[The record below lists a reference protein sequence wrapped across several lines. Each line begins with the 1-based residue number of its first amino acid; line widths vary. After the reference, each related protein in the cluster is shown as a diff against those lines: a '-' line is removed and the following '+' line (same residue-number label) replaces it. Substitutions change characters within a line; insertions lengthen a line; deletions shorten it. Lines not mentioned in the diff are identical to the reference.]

1 MVATT
6 RIVRIG
12 NSRGIRIP
20 KTLLEQADPPEQVE
34 LHAAGDDRLLDPPRS
49 NVARSDRAF
58 PGFESTTSIPW
69 RTDVAAPP
77 QGRSL
82 SLFKA
87 LGGMTSETGWAD
99 SRGSQLDGSFL
110 TTRLPWL
117 LLASSNVEY
126 SVAHGISEEVEGD

>member
-20 KTLLEQADPPEQVE
+20 KTLLEQANLPEQVE

-82 SLFKA
+82 SPFKA
-87 LGGMTSETGWAD
+87 LGDNDIRDWLGRFAGFAI
-99 SRGSQLDGSFL
+99 RRFLL
-110 TTRLPWL
+110 TTCLPWL